1 MKRIVDLA
9 KNRGFVFQGSEIY
22 GGLANTWDYGPLGSL
37 LKENLKNLWIREF
50 VQRRPDMVLLDAAIL
65 MNPQV
70 WVASG
75 HVGGFSDPL
84 VDDKNTWERFR
95 ADKLIEEYIQKE
107 IWKKVEE
114 EKDASKIEKYEKD
127 FKKALVQYSDEWTRK
142 NMAKYYAKQW
152 ELLEEYSNTYGVHFM
167 VVDTWTPEQQLRF
180 MKEKDIRNPNH
191 PEKEAIWADI
201 KKFNLMFKTSQGV
214 TEDSSAL
221 VYLRPETAQG
231 IFVDFP
237 QIVRT
242 CRRRVP
248 FGVAQVGKAFRNEI
262 TPGNF
267 IFRTREFEQMEIE
280 FFCEPGTQKEWHEK
294 WKVDCKKFLMDTV
307 GLKEKNLRFRE
318 HEKDELSHYSDGTFD
333 IEYDFPSIGFSEL
346 QGIASR
352 TDFDLKAHMTE
363 SKQDMSYFDPV
374 KNTKFIP
381 YVIEPSI
388 GLTRLFLATLCDAY
402 DTVKE
407 EDGNDRIVLRL
418 KPEVAPVKIAVLPLV
433 KKLNEKAEE
442 VFQMLSKHFMTW
454 YDETG
459 SIGKRYA
466 RFDEIGTP
474 WCVTIDFDNSLEKNA
489 VTIRHRDT
497 MEQETIAIGEL
508 VEYFRKQLG

>member
-1 MKRIVDLA
+1 MKHIVDLA

-84 VDDKNTWERFR
+84 IDDKNTKERFR
-95 ADKLIEEYIQKE
+95 ADKLMEALFMEREGKGISRDDQL
-107 IWKKVEE
+107 
-114 EKDASKIEKYEKD
+114 KD
-127 FKKALVQYSDEWTRK
+127 YS
-142 NMAKYYAKQW
+142 AKY
-152 ELLEEYSNTYGVHFM
+152 GVNNL
-167 VVDTWTPEQQLRF
+167 VPESWTPEQQHAF
-180 MKEKDIRNPNH
+180 MIGEKVENPNTKK
-191 PEKEAIWADI
+191 PGDWTEIR
-201 KKFNLMFKTSQGV
+201 KFNLMFKTSQGV
-214 TEDSSAL
+214 TEDSSAM

-237 QIVRT
+237 NIVRT

-280 FFCEPGTQKEWHEK
+280 FFCEPGTQLEWHEK
-294 WKVDCKKFLMDTV
+294 WKVDCKKFLMETV
-307 GLKEKNLRFRE
+307 GIKEANLRFRE

-374 KNTKFIP
+374 KNTKFVP

-402 DTVKE
+402 DTVADGE
-407 EDGNDRIVLRL
+407 EGGERIVLRL

-442 VFQMLSKHFMTW
+442 VFHMLSKHFMTW

-474 WCVTIDFDNSLEKNA
+474 WCVTIDFDNTLEKDM

-497 MEQETIAIGEL
+497 MEQEVVAIEEL
-508 VEYFRKQLG
+508 VGYFQKNL

>member
-1 MKRIVDLA
+1 MKHIVDLA

-84 VDDKNTWERFR
+84 IDDKNTKERFR
-95 ADKLIEEYIQKE
+95 ADKLMEWLFYTREAAGNSRDDQL
-107 IWKKVEE
+107 
-114 EKDASKIEKYEKD
+114 KD
-127 FKKALVQYSDEWTRK
+127 YS
-142 NMAKYYAKQW
+142 AKY
-152 ELLEEYSNTYGVHFM
+152 GVNNL
-167 VVDTWTPEQQLRF
+167 VPESWTPEQQHAF
-180 MKEKDIRNPNH
+180 MIGEKVENPNTKK
-191 PEKEAIWADI
+191 PGDWTEIR
-201 KKFNLMFKTSQGV
+201 KFNLMFKTSQGV
-214 TEDSSAL
+214 TEDSSAM

-237 QIVRT
+237 NIVRT
-242 CRRRVP
+242 CRRRIP

-280 FFCEPGTQKEWHEK
+280 FFCEPWTQKEWHEK
-294 WKVDCKKFLMDTV
+294 WKVDCKKFLMETV
-307 GLKEKNLRFRE
+307 GIKEANLRFRE

-374 KNTKFIP
+374 NNTKFVP

-474 WCVTIDFDNSLEKNA
+474 WCVTIDFDNTLEKDM

-497 MEQETIAIGEL
+497 MEQETVAIEAL
-508 VEYFRKQLG
+508 VEYFQTALNS

>member
-1 MKRIVDLA
+1 
-9 KNRGFVFQGSEIY
+9 
-22 GGLANTWDYGPLGSL
+22 
-37 LKENLKNLWIREF
+37 
-50 VQRRPDMVLLDAAIL
+50 MVLLDAAIL

-84 VDDKNTWERFR
+84 IDDRKTKERFR
-95 ADKLIEEYIQKE
+95 ADKIMEELFYDR
-107 IWKKVEE
+107 
-114 EKDASKIEKYEKD
+114 EKAGISREDQLS
-127 FKKALVQYSDEWTRK
+127 
-142 NMAKYYAKQW
+142 
-152 ELLEEYSNTYGVHFM
+152 EYSKKYGVNNLIPES
-167 VVDTWTPEQQLRF
+167 WTPEQQHAF
-180 MKEKDIRNPNH
+180 MVGEQVKNPVTGEVGDWTEIR
-191 PEKEAIWADI
+191 
-201 KKFNLMFKTSQGV
+201 KFNLMFETKQGV
-214 TEDSSAL
+214 TDDSTAK

-237 QIVRT
+237 HIVRT

-280 FFCEPGTQKEWHEK
+280 FFCEPGTQLEWHEK
-294 WKVDCKKFLMDTV
+294 WKEECKKFLIDTV
-307 GLKEKNLRFRE
+307 GLKEENLRFRA
-318 HEKDELSHYSDGTFD
+318 HESDELSHYSDATFD

-374 KNTKFIP
+374 KNTKYVP

-402 DTVKE
+402 DTVT
-407 EDGNDRIVLRL
+407 ND
-418 KPEVAPVKIAVLPLV
+418 E
-433 KKLNEKAEE
+433 
-442 VFQMLSKHFMTW
+442 
-454 YDETG
+454 
-459 SIGKRYA
+459 
-466 RFDEIGTP
+466 
-474 WCVTIDFDNSLEKNA
+474 
-489 VTIRHRDT
+489 
-497 MEQETIAIGEL
+497 
-508 VEYFRKQLG
+508 

>member
-1 MKRIVDLA
+1 MKHIVDLA

-84 VDDKNTWERFR
+84 IDDKNTKERFR
-95 ADKLIEEYIQKE
+95 ADKLMEWLFYTREASGTSRDDQL
-107 IWKKVEE
+107 
-114 EKDASKIEKYEKD
+114 KD
-127 FKKALVQYSDEWTRK
+127 YS
-142 NMAKYYAKQW
+142 AKY
-152 ELLEEYSNTYGVHFM
+152 GVNNL
-167 VVDTWTPEQQLRF
+167 VPESWTPEQQHAF
-180 MKEKDIRNPNH
+180 MVGEKVENPNTKK
-191 PEKEAIWADI
+191 PGDWTEIR
-201 KKFNLMFKTSQGV
+201 KFNLMFKTSQGV
-214 TEDSSAL
+214 TEDSSAM

-237 QIVRT
+237 NIVRT

-307 GLKEKNLRFRE
+307 GIKESNLRFRE

-333 IEYDFPSIGFSEL
+333 IEYDFPNIGFSEL

-374 KNTKFIP
+374 NNTKFVP
-381 YVIEPSI
+381 FVIEPSI

-442 VFQMLSKHFMTW
+442 VFHMLSKHFMTW

-474 WCVTIDFDNSLEKNA
+474 WCVTIDFDNTLEKNM

-497 MEQETIAIGEL
+497 MEQETVAIEAL
-508 VEYFRKQLG
+508 VEYFQTALNS

>member
-65 MNPQV
+65 MNPNV

-84 VDDKNTWERFR
+84 IDDKNTKERFR
-95 ADKLIEEYIQKE
+95 ADKLMESLFMEREEGGISRDIQQ
-107 IWKKVEE
+107 I
-114 EKDASKIEKYEKD
+114 DYTEKY
-127 FKKALVQYSDEWTRK
+127 
-142 NMAKYYAKQW
+142 
-152 ELLEEYSNTYGVHFM
+152 GVNNLIPES
-167 VVDTWTPEQQLRF
+167 WTPEQQHAF
-180 MKEKDIRNPNH
+180 MLGEQVKNPNTGKTGDWT
-191 PEKEAIWADI
+191 EIR
-201 KKFNLMFKTSQGV
+201 KFNLMFKTSQGV
-214 TEDSSAL
+214 TEDSSSM

-237 QIVRT
+237 NIVRT

-280 FFCEPGTQKEWHEK
+280 FFCEPGTQLEWHEK
-294 WKVDCKKFLMDTV
+294 WKVACKKFLMDTV
-307 GLKEKNLRFRE
+307 GIKESNLRFRE

-352 TDFDLKAHMTE
+352 TDFDLKAHMSE

-374 KNTKFIP
+374 KNTKFVP

-402 DTVKE
+402 DTVA
-407 EDGNDRIVLRL
+407 DGDEGGERIVLRL

-442 VFQMLSKHFMTW
+442 VFQMLSKNFMTW

-474 WCVTIDFDNSLEKNA
+474 WSVTIDFDNTLEKNM

-497 MEQETIAIGEL
+497 MEQEVVAIDEL

>member
-1 MKRIVDLA
+1 MKHIVDLA

-65 MNPQV
+65 MNPNV

-84 VDDKNTWERFR
+84 IDDKNTKERFR
-95 ADKLIEEYIQKE
+95 ADKLMESLFMER
-107 IWKKVEE
+107 E
-114 EKDASKIEKYEKD
+114 EKGISRDDQLGDYASK
-127 FKKALVQYSDEWTRK
+127 
-142 NMAKYYAKQW
+142 
-152 ELLEEYSNTYGVHFM
+152 YGVNNL
-167 VVDTWTPEQQLRF
+167 VPESWTPEQQFAF
-180 MKEKDIRNPNH
+180 MTGEKVENPNTKK
-191 PEKEAIWADI
+191 PWDWTEIR
-201 KKFNLMFKTSQGV
+201 KFNLMFKTSQGV

-237 QIVRT
+237 NIVRT

-280 FFCEPGTQKEWHEK
+280 FFCEPGTQLEWHEK
-294 WKVDCKKFLMDTV
+294 WKIECKKFLMETV
-307 GLKEKNLRFRE
+307 GIKEKNLRFRE

-352 TDFDLKAHMTE
+352 TDFDLKAHMSE

-374 KNTKFIP
+374 KNTKFVP

-402 DTVKE
+402 DTVA
-407 EDGNDRIVLRL
+407 DGDEGGERIVLRL

-442 VFQMLSKHFMTW
+442 VFQMLSKNFMTW

-474 WCVTIDFDNSLEKNA
+474 WCVTIDFDNTLEKNM
-489 VTIRHRDT
+489 VTIRDRDT
-497 MEQETIAIGEL
+497 AEQVIVPIDEL
-508 VEYFRKQLG
+508 VEYFQKALKN

>member
-1 MKRIVDLA
+1 MKHIVDLA

-50 VQRRPDMVLLDAAIL
+50 VQKRPDMVLLDAAIL
-65 MNPQV
+65 MNPNV

-84 VDDKNTWERFR
+84 VECRACHQRFR
-95 ADKLIEEYIQKE
+95 ADKIIENLIENTLKADKYFEKVFKEENINSPDEDSRKGYIR
-107 IWKKVEE
+107 
-114 EKDASKIEKYEKD
+114 
-127 FKKALVQYSDEWTRK
+127 KALLPRYWIEVNNLVPESWP
-142 NMAKYYAKQW
+142 
-152 ELLEEYSNTYGVHFM
+152 LET
-167 VVDTWTPEQQLRF
+167 QLKF
-180 MKEKDIRNPNH
+180 IREFNVFDQRWICPNCG
-191 PEKEAIWADI
+191 KCDWADI

-237 QIVRT
+237 NIVRT

-280 FFCEPGTQKEWHEK
+280 FFCEPGTQLDWHEK
-294 WKVDCKKFLMDTV
+294 WKADCKKFLMETV
-307 GLKEKNLRFRE
+307 GIKEKNLRFRE

-352 TDFDLKAHMTE
+352 TDFDLNAHMKE

-374 KNTKFIP
+374 KNTKYVP

-402 DTVKE
+402 DTVP
-407 EDGNDRIVLRL
+407 DGDEGGERIVLRL

-489 VTIRHRDT
+489 VTIRDRDT
-497 MEQETIAIGEL
+497 AEQVIVPIDEL
-508 VEYFRKQLG
+508 IEYFQKQLQN

>member
-1 MKRIVDLA
+1 MTGEK
-9 KNRGFVFQGSEIY
+9 
-22 GGLANTWDYGPLGSL
+22 
-37 LKENLKNLWIREF
+37 
-50 VQRRPDMVLLDAAIL
+50 VQ
-65 MNPQV
+65 
-70 WVASG
+70 
-75 HVGGFSDPL
+75 
-84 VDDKNTWERFR
+84 
-95 ADKLIEEYIQKE
+95 
-107 IWKKVEE
+107 
-114 EKDASKIEKYEKD
+114 
-127 FKKALVQYSDEWTRK
+127 
-142 NMAKYYAKQW
+142 
-152 ELLEEYSNTYGVHFM
+152 
-167 VVDTWTPEQQLRF
+167 
-180 MKEKDIRNPNH
+180 NPNTGK
-191 PEKEAIWADI
+191 PGDWTEIR
-201 KKFNLMFKTSQGV
+201 KFNLMFKTSQGV
-214 TEDSSAL
+214 TEDSSAM

-237 QIVRT
+237 NIVRT

-280 FFCEPGTQKEWHEK
+280 FFCEPGTQLEWHEK
-294 WKVDCKKFLMDTV
+294 WKVACKKFLMETV
-307 GLKEKNLRFRE
+307 GIKESNLRFRE

-352 TDFDLKAHMTE
+352 TDFDLNAHMKE

-374 KNTKFIP
+374 KNTKFVP

-442 VFQMLSKHFMTW
+442 VFQMLSKNFMTW

-474 WCVTIDFDNSLEKNA
+474 WCVTIDFDNTLEKNM

-497 MEQETIAIGEL
+497 MEQEVVAIDEL
-508 VEYFRKQLG
+508 VEYFRKHLG

>member
-1 MKRIVDLA
+1 MI
-9 KNRGFVFQGSEIY
+9 GE
-22 GGLANTWDYGPLGSL
+22 
-37 LKENLKNLWIREF
+37 
-50 VQRRPDMVLLDAAIL
+50 
-65 MNPQV
+65 
-70 WVASG
+70 
-75 HVGGFSDPL
+75 
-84 VDDKNTWERFR
+84 
-95 ADKLIEEYIQKE
+95 
-107 IWKKVEE
+107 KVE
-114 EKDASKIEKYEKD
+114 
-127 FKKALVQYSDEWTRK
+127 
-142 NMAKYYAKQW
+142 
-152 ELLEEYSNTYGVHFM
+152 
-167 VVDTWTPEQQLRF
+167 
-180 MKEKDIRNPNH
+180 NPNTKK
-191 PEKEAIWADI
+191 PGDWTEIR
-201 KKFNLMFKTSQGV
+201 KFNLMFKTSQGV
-214 TEDSSAL
+214 TEDSSAM

-237 QIVRT
+237 NIVRT

-280 FFCEPGTQKEWHEK
+280 FFCEPGTQLEWHEK
-294 WKVDCKKFLMDTV
+294 WKVDCKKFLMETV
-307 GLKEKNLRFRE
+307 GIKEANLRFRE

-374 KNTKFIP
+374 NNTKFVP

-442 VFQMLSKHFMTW
+442 VFHMLSKDFMTW

-474 WCVTIDFDNSLEKNA
+474 WCVTIDFDNTLEKDM

-497 MEQETIAIGEL
+497 MEQEIVSVDEL
-508 VEYFRKQLG
+508 VEWFSKKMST

>member
-1 MKRIVDLA
+1 MKHIVDLA
-9 KNRGFVFQGSEIY
+9 KNRWFVFQGSEIY

-50 VQRRPDMVLLDAAIL
+50 VQKRPDMVLLDAAIL
-65 MNPQV
+65 MNPNV

-84 VDDKNTWERFR
+84 IDDKNTKERFR
-95 ADKLIEEYIQKE
+95 ADKLMENLIQETVQLIHEWEFSKLMPSCRNDQFQYE
-107 IWKKVEE
+107 IN
-114 EKDASKIEKYEKD
+114 KISSQKNIDEAIRSVILKFLSQAYEVNN
-127 FKKALVQYSDEWTRK
+127 LVPES
-142 NMAKYYAKQW
+142 
-152 ELLEEYSNTYGVHFM
+152 
-167 VVDTWTPEQQLRF
+167 WTPEQQHAF
-180 MKEKDIRNPNH
+180 MVGEKVVNPNTGK
-191 PEKEAIWADI
+191 PGDWTEIR
-201 KKFNLMFKTSQGV
+201 KFNLMFKTSQGV

-237 QIVRT
+237 NIVRT

-280 FFCEPGTQKEWHEK
+280 FFCEPGTQLEWHEK
-294 WKVDCKKFLMDTV
+294 WKADCKKFLMDTI
-307 GLKEKNLRFRE
+307 GIKEKNLRFRE

-352 TDFDLKAHMTE
+352 TDFDLKAHMSE

-374 KNTKFIP
+374 KNTKYVP

-402 DTVKE
+402 DTVP
-407 EDGNDRIVLRL
+407 DGDEGGERIVLRL

-489 VTIRHRDT
+489 VTIRDRDT
-497 MEQETIAIGEL
+497 AEQVIVPIDEL
-508 VEYFRKQLG
+508 VEYFKKQLN